1 MSPQHITRCDTE
13 FGAFNGWRVCITRL
27 HQRLVRYF
35 SDLEYG
41 GSTQSRKE
49 AEQFRELVYERL
61 RSHPGQE
68 AQALLELAA
77 EYRPEQHPLGLLLA
91 PHHPRKATPRKGVTL
106 RVSPQMDAGL
116 ADLCEH
122 MGIDTSSILRLAI
135 YHYISLVKSSI
146 PRHPDR
152 DHLQQHLNTLEQQAE
167 AAGLPGFAEFIM
179 SHPVHK

>member
-1 MSPQHITRCDTE
+1 MTPQHITRCDTE
-13 FGAFNGWRVCITRL
+13 FGAFNGWKVCITRL

-41 GSTQSRKE
+41 GSDQSRQE
-49 AEQFRELVYERL
+49 AEQFRNLVYERL

-68 AQALLELAA
+68 AQALQELAA

-91 PHHPRKATPRKGVTL
+91 PHHSRKTTGRKGITL
-106 RVSPQMDAGL
+106 RISPRMDAEL
-116 ADLCEH
+116 ANLCEH
-122 MGIDTSSILRLAI
+122 MQIDTSSIIRLAI

-152 DHLQQHLNTLEQQAE
+152 DHLLQHMNTLEQQAE
-167 AAGLPGFAEFIM
+167 AVGLPGFAEFIK
-179 SHPVHK
+179 SQGAPK